1 MNALDF
7 AKLLVLG
14 AMLLAPGA
22 GRAADPAEGQDLAQQ
37 WCASC
42 HAVVPGEAT
51 DKPAPSFESVV
62 NERGRSD
69 EWINTWL
76 STPHAMMPDLGLSRT
91 EIDALVAYF
100 DSLRASN

>member
-7 AKLLVLG
+7 AKLGVV
-14 AMLLAPGA
+14 AAVLLAPGA
-22 GRAADPAEGQDLAQQ
+22 ARAADPAAGQDLAQQ

-42 HAVVPGEAT
+42 HAVMPGEAA

-69 EWINTWL
+69 DWIGTWL
-76 STPHAMMPDLGLSRT
+76 STPHAMMPDLALTRD
-91 EIDALVAYF
+91 EIAALVAYF
-100 DSLRASN
+100 DSLRAAN